1 MNQDKFNK
9 EAWKK
14 WLTKDN
20 LLILILSG
28 VLLLVITLPSGNST
42 EGKKSSAENKTATQQ
57 SLITDTTQKKQTAAQ
72 KSSGQ
77 TQETA
82 SQTAIFREEYVT
94 YMEQKLEELLTQMK
108 GVGKVSVMITLSE
121 SEELV
126 VEKDGP
132 QSRTNLNESDA
143 SGGNRVTTQMDSDLV
158 TVFSSRGDDSTP
170 YVVKTLSP
178 RIQGVVVVAQG
189 ADSGQV
195 NQNITELVQALFD
208 IESHKI
214 KVVKMASSK

>member
-28 VLLLVITLPSGNST
+28 VLLLVITLPSGKST
-42 EGKKSSAENKTATQQ
+42 EGKKTSAENKTAIQQ
-57 SLITDTTQKKQTAAQ
+57 SLITDATQKKQTPTQ

-94 YMEQKLEELLTQMK
+94 YMEQKLEELLTQMN
-108 GVGKVSVMITLSE
+108 GVGKAAVMITLSE

-214 KVVKMASSK
+214 KVVKMTSAK